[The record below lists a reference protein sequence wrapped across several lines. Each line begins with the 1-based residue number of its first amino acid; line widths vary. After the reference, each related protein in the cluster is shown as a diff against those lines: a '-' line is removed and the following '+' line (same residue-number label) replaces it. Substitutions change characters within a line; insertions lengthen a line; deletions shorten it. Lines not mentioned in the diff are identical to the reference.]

1 MSVKTYI
8 TEGPL
13 PPIVA
18 WNPIG
23 AGAVIS
29 FEGVVRPVE
38 NGRTLRSLVYEVY
51 EPMATQQLRD
61 LAQELAAS
69 HGLTAIIVEHSRG
82 VVPVGQCSFRLR
94 IAATHRK
101 EALEAME
108 LFIDRMKQ
116 DVPIWKRQVY
126 AQEAVEA

>member
-23 AGAVIS
+23 AGAVIC

-38 NGRTLRSLVYEVY
+38 RWAN
-51 EPMATQQLRD
+51 
-61 LAQELAAS
+61 
-69 HGLTAIIVEHSRG
+69 VEIFG
-82 VVPVGQCSFRLR
+82 V
-94 IAATHRK
+94 
-101 EALEAME
+101 
-108 LFIDRMKQ
+108 
-116 DVPIWKRQVY
+116 
-126 AQEAVEA
+126 